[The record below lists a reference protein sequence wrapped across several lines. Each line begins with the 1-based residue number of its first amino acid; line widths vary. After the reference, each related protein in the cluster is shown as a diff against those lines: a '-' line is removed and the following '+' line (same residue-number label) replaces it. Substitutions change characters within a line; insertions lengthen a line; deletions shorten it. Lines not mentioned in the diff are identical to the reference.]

1 MESPKCRRFYR
12 HHDDFSI
19 CVNIGEKGYVLGEHP
34 NERYTIFYYGIRG
47 SGKFGRLFEE
57 KYLNIEEGKL
67 YDVQEYVNSNV
78 VFQAEEDFHL
88 IGFNTNDKNI
98 KWQAEI
104 INTEINKYTT
114 EYIKSYLVCLDGKI
128 LINGKNFKRYDYAQ
142 LKVGKEYNIEQSDN
156 SVLIMISEI

>member
-1 MESPKCRRFYR
+1 MEDPKCRRFYR
-12 HHDDFSI
+12 VCGDFSL
-19 CVNIGEKGYVLGEHP
+19 CVNIGEKGYVLAEHP

-47 SGKFGRLFEE
+47 RGKFARLFEE

-98 KWQAEI
+98 KWQAQI

-142 LKVGKEYNIEQSDN
+142 LKVGKEYNIEQPDN
-156 SVLIMISEI
+156 SVLIMIREI

>member
-12 HHDDFSI
+12 VCGDFSL
-19 CVNIGEKGYVLGEHP
+19 CVNIGEKGYVLAEHP

-47 SGKFGRLFEE
+47 SGKFARLFEE

-98 KWQAEI
+98 KWQAQI

-142 LKVGKEYNIEQSDN
+142 LNVGKEYNIEQSDN

>member
-1 MESPKCRRFYR
+1 MEDPKCRRFYR
-12 HHDDFSI
+12 VCGDFSL
-19 CVNIGEKGYVLGEHP
+19 CVNIGEKGYVLAEHP

-47 SGKFGRLFEE
+47 RGKFARLFEE

-98 KWQAEI
+98 KWQAQI

>member
-1 MESPKCRRFYR
+1 MEDPKCRRFYR
-12 HHDDFSI
+12 VCGDFSL
-19 CVNIGEKGYVLGEHP
+19 CVNIGEKGYVLAEHP

-47 SGKFGRLFEE
+47 RGKFARLFEE

-98 KWQAEI
+98 KWQAQI
-104 INTEINKYTT
+104 INTVINKYTT

-142 LKVGKEYNIEQSDN
+142 LNVGKEYNIEQSDN

>member
-19 CVNIGEKGYVLGEHP
+19 CVNIGEKGYVLAEHP

-47 SGKFGRLFEE
+47 SGKFARLFEE

-98 KWQAEI
+98 KWQAQI
-104 INTEINKYTT
+104 INTEINKFTA

-142 LKVGKEYNIEQSDN
+142 LNVGKEYNIEQSDN

>member
-1 MESPKCRRFYR
+1 MEDPKCRRFYR
-12 HHDDFSI
+12 VCGDFSL
-19 CVNIGEKGYVLGEHP
+19 CVNIGEKGYVLAEHP

-47 SGKFGRLFEE
+47 RGKFARLFEE

-98 KWQAEI
+98 KWQAQI

-142 LKVGKEYNIEQSDN
+142 LKVEKEYNIEQSDN
-156 SVLIMISEI
+156 SVHIMISEI

>member
-1 MESPKCRRFYR
+1 MEDPKCRRFYR
-12 HHDDFSI
+12 VCGDFSL
-19 CVNIGEKGYVLGEHP
+19 CVNIGEKGYVLAEHP
-34 NERYTIFYYGIRG
+34 NERYTTFYYGIRG
-47 SGKFGRLFEE
+47 KGKFAKLFEE
-57 KYLNIEEGKL
+57 KYLTIEEGKL

-98 KWQAEI
+98 KWQAQI

-142 LKVGKEYNIEQSDN
+142 LNVGKEYNIEQSDN

>member
-1 MESPKCRRFYR
+1 MEDPKCRRFYR
-12 HHDDFSI
+12 VCGDFSL
-19 CVNIGEKGYVLGEHP
+19 CVNIGEKGYVLAEHP

-47 SGKFGRLFEE
+47 SGKFARLFEE

-98 KWQAEI
+98 KWQAQI
-104 INTEINKYTT
+104 INTEINKFTA

-142 LKVGKEYNIEQSDN
+142 LNVGKEYNIEQSDN

>member
-1 MESPKCRRFYR
+1 MEDPKCRRFYR
-12 HHDDFSI
+12 VCGDFSL
-19 CVNIGEKGYVLGEHP
+19 CVNIGEKGYVLAEHP

-47 SGKFGRLFEE
+47 SGKFARLFEE

-98 KWQAEI
+98 KWQAQI

>member
-1 MESPKCRRFYR
+1 MQDPKCRRFYR
-12 HHDDFSI
+12 VCGDFSL
-19 CVNIGEKGYVLGEHP
+19 CVNIGEKGYVLAEHP

-47 SGKFGRLFEE
+47 RGKFARLFEE

-98 KWQAEI
+98 KWQAQI

-142 LKVGKEYNIEQSDN
+142 LNVGKEYNIEQSDN

>member
-19 CVNIGEKGYVLGEHP
+19 CVNIGEKGYVLAEHP

-47 SGKFGRLFEE
+47 SGKFARLFEE

-98 KWQAEI
+98 KWQAQI

>member
-1 MESPKCRRFYR
+1 MEDPKCRRFYR
-12 HHDDFSI
+12 VCGDFSL
-19 CVNIGEKGYVLGEHP
+19 CVNIGEKGYVLAEHP

-47 SGKFGRLFEE
+47 SGKFARLFEE

-98 KWQAEI
+98 KWQAQI
-104 INTEINKYTT
+104 INIEINKYTT

-142 LKVGKEYNIEQSDN
+142 LNVGKEYNIEQSDN

>member
-1 MESPKCRRFYR
+1 MEDPKCRRFYR
-12 HHDDFSI
+12 VCGDFSL
-19 CVNIGEKGYVLGEHP
+19 CVNIGEKGYVLAEHP

-47 SGKFGRLFEE
+47 SGKFARLFEE

-98 KWQAEI
+98 KWQAQI

-142 LKVGKEYNIEQSDN
+142 LNVGKEYNIEQSDN

>member
-1 MESPKCRRFYR
+1 MEDPKCRRFYR
-12 HHDDFSI
+12 VCGDFSL
-19 CVNIGEKGYVLGEHP
+19 CVNIGEKGYVLAEHP

-47 SGKFGRLFEE
+47 RGKFARLFEE

-98 KWQAEI
+98 KWQAQI
-104 INTEINKYTT
+104 INIEINKYTT

-142 LKVGKEYNIEQSDN
+142 LKVGKEYNIEQPDN
-156 SVLIMISEI
+156 SVLIMIREI

>member
-1 MESPKCRRFYR
+1 MEDPKCRRFYR
-12 HHDDFSI
+12 VCGDFSL
-19 CVNIGEKGYVLGEHP
+19 CVNIGEKGYVLAEHP

-47 SGKFGRLFEE
+47 RGKFARLFEE

-98 KWQAEI
+98 KWQAQI

-142 LKVGKEYNIEQSDN
+142 LKVGKEYNIKQPDN
-156 SVLIMISEI
+156 SVLIMIREI

>member
-1 MESPKCRRFYR
+1 M
-12 HHDDFSI
+12 
-19 CVNIGEKGYVLGEHP
+19 NIGEKGYVLAEHP

-47 SGKFGRLFEE
+47 SGKFARLFEE

-98 KWQAEI
+98 KWQAQI

-142 LKVGKEYNIEQSDN
+142 LNVGKEYNIEQSDN

>member
-1 MESPKCRRFYR
+1 MEDPKCRRFYR
-12 HHDDFSI
+12 VCGDFSL
-19 CVNIGEKGYVLGEHP
+19 CVNIGEKGYVLAEHP

-47 SGKFGRLFEE
+47 RGKFARLFEE

-98 KWQAEI
+98 KWQAQI
-104 INTEINKYTT
+104 INIEINKYTT

>member
-1 MESPKCRRFYR
+1 MEDPKCRRFYR
-12 HHDDFSI
+12 VCGDFSL
-19 CVNIGEKGYVLGEHP
+19 CVNIGEKGYVLAEHP

-47 SGKFGRLFEE
+47 RGKFARLFEE

-98 KWQAEI
+98 KWQAQI

-142 LKVGKEYNIEQSDN
+142 LNVGKEYNIEQSDN

>member
-1 MESPKCRRFYR
+1 MEDPKCRRFYR
-12 HHDDFSI
+12 VCGDFSL
-19 CVNIGEKGYVLGEHP
+19 CVNIGEKGYVLAEHP

-47 SGKFGRLFEE
+47 RGKFARLFEE

-98 KWQAEI
+98 KWQAQI

-128 LINGKNFKRYDYAQ
+128 LINGKINNPAAQ
-142 LKVGKEYNIEQSDN
+142 
-156 SVLIMISEI
+156 

>member
-19 CVNIGEKGYVLGEHP
+19 CVNIGEKGYVLAEHT
-34 NERYTIFYYGIRG
+34 NERYTTFYYVIRG
-47 SGKFGRLFEE
+47 SGKFAKLFEE
-57 KYLNIEEGKL
+57 NYLTIEEGKL

-98 KWQAEI
+98 KWQAQI

-114 EYIKSYLVCLDGKI
+114 EYTKSYLVCLDGKI
-128 LINGKNFKRYDYAQ
+128 LINGKNFKRYDYTQ
-142 LKVGKEYNIEQSDN
+142 LNVEKEYNIEQSDN

>member
-19 CVNIGEKGYVLGEHP
+19 CVNIGEKGYVLAEHP

-47 SGKFGRLFEE
+47 SGKFARLFEE

-98 KWQAEI
+98 KWQAQI

-142 LKVGKEYNIEQSDN
+142 LNVGKEYNIEQSDN